1 MRVRTHIFGIAFA
14 SLIAAVNPAAAQT
27 PTSPAD
33 TITKSPAGMVRKSA
47 ADTVKK
53 SAADTAN
60 KSAADTTNPAADA
73 AAISAAALAGSSLPS
88 LGPNTVI
95 LGGELGYR
103 AFIDEPNRLDLAKFV
118 EYKAVPTG
126 PVLLHLLV
134 GFTGSDSVTVFQLK
148 GTNFG
153 QRDQSV
159 RLRGNSPG
167 VFDVQIRWDRIPH
180 TFSTNARSFG
190 TRPAP
195 NIFVLPNPRPDTAT
209 WNPSAPYL
217 PPVRTL
223 WNAVKAAA
231 AFTPSTHWDLRTEY
245 TGIEKSG
252 SRPMGMAMGGPGNNF
267 REILEPIDQTMQD
280 LKFTEGY
287 SNQRF
292 QLIGS
297 YDYSAFLN
305 GFRSVTSDNPL
316 LSTDL
321 ATTGSSRGR
330 TALAPSNQ
338 AHTGVVNAALS
349 LPYRTRL
356 NASGSYSL
364 WIQNQPFIPATINSA
379 IVADLSQIP
388 QSLGGHSGTSS
399 LYVSGVSRPI
409 TPLTLTARFRTF
421 SFRDNVDVQ
430 SMPVLI
436 INDRSVAA
444 AEDRDNLPFT
454 RRNADAAG
462 TWRLETVLPL
472 TFSAG
477 YGWENWKRSE
487 ARNVAD
493 LREGSP
499 HLSLDVGVFDWMSL
513 RSSYTT
519 GRRRIHGEYIQNTTD
534 DQPLHRRFDQADRD
548 RERTNL
554 LATVTPFDQL
564 TMSGSWTIGHDEYPH
579 SAYGLQSDRNNM
591 EEGDISW
598 ALTDRFS
605 VDGSLTNERFLT
617 RLRSQYRAGTQ
628 LNNPT
633 YDWVANNHDEIRTV
647 SAGFRAA
654 FVPDRFEA
662 GGRVD
667 ASRAKFR
674 MATFNPLTPT
684 GGTATQN
691 FNATASDLPEVTQ
704 KFQPMMLF
712 ATYFVTPEWGTTFRY
727 QTERWAQNDFRTL
740 GLQPSTGGAIFLG
753 NNLNDYNVRY
763 ITISVSYRPRL
774 RRVARPAL

>member
-1 MRVRTHIFGIAFA
+1 M
-14 SLIAAVNPAAAQT
+14 
-27 PTSPAD
+27 
-33 TITKSPAGMVRKSA
+33 
-47 ADTVKK
+47 
-53 SAADTAN
+53 
-60 KSAADTTNPAADA
+60 
-73 AAISAAALAGSSLPS
+73 
-88 LGPNTVI
+88 I
-95 LGGELGYR
+95 LGGEFGER
-103 AFIDEPNRLDLAKFV
+103 AFIDKPNRLDLAKLD

-126 PVLLHLLV
+126 PVLLNVLL
-134 GFTGSDSVTVFQLK
+134 GFTASDSITVFQLN

-167 VFDVQIRWDRIPH
+167 VFDVQVRWDRIPH

-190 TRPAP
+190 SQPRP

-209 WNPSAPYL
+209 WNRSAPYL
-217 PPVRTL
+217 APVRTL
-223 WNAVKAAA
+223 WNAVKVAA
-231 AFTPSTHWDLRTEY
+231 AFTPSPHWDLRTEY

-252 SRPMGMAMGGPGNNF
+252 TRPMGMAMGSPGNNL

-280 LKFTEGY
+280 LKFTEAY

-292 QLIGS
+292 QVTGS
-297 YDYSAFLN
+297 YDYSAFIN
-305 GFRSVTSDNPL
+305 TFASVTSDNPL
-316 LSTDL
+316 LTTDQ

-356 NASGSYSL
+356 NASGSYGL
-364 WIQNQPFIPATINSA
+364 WMQNRPFIPATINSA

-388 QSLGGHSGTSS
+388 QRLGGHSGTSS

-409 TPLTLTARFRTF
+409 TPLTLTARYRTF
-421 SFRDNVDVQ
+421 SFRDRVDVER
-430 SMPVLI
+430 MPVLI

-444 AEDRDNLPFT
+444 AEEREILPFT
-454 RRNADAAG
+454 RRNADAGG
-462 TWRLETVLPL
+462 TWRFTGLPL
-472 TFSAG
+472 IFSAG
-477 YGWENWKRSE
+477 YGWERWKRSE

-499 HLSLDVGVFDWMSL
+499 RVSLDLGVFDWMSL

-519 GRRRIHGEYIQNTTD
+519 GRRRIHGEYIQNMET
-534 DQPLHRRFDQADRD
+534 DQPLHRRFDQSDRD

-554 LATVTPFDQL
+554 LATVTPLDQL
-564 TMSGSWTIGHDEYPH
+564 TISGSWTIGHDEYPH
-579 SAYGLQSDRNNM
+579 STYGLQSDRNNM
-591 EEGDISW
+591 QEGDILW
-598 ALTDRFS
+598 AVTDRFS

-617 RLRSQYRAGTQ
+617 RLRSQYRATGQ

-662 GGRVD
+662 GGRLD

-704 KFQPMMLF
+704 KFQPMTLF
-712 ATYFVTPEWGTTFRY
+712 ATYFVTPEWGMTLRY

-740 GLQPSTGGAIFLG
+740 GLKPAEGNGIFLG
-753 NNLNDYNVRY
+753 NNLNDYNARF